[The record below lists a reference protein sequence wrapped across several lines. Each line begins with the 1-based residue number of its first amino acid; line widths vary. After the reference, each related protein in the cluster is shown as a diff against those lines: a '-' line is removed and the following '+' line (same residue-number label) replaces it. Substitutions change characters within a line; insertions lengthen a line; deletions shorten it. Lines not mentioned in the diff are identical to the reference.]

1 MNNGIRRLVDDIE
14 ARSFNCAG
22 LYLDQRE
29 SLILLILLPI
39 FQALD
44 RIPVGRLPT
53 LEKNRQ
59 EGDQQAEEAGGQEDP
74 WTEGDA
80 VVVVFQPIAHEI
92 PGDGHCQHKGDP
104 NVDEERAYQLR
115 QDLLAV

>member
-1 MNNGIRRLVDDIE
+1 MKYMNNGIRRLVDNIE

-59 EGDQQAEEAGGQEDP
+59 EGDQQAEEAGS
-74 WTEGDA
+74 
-80 VVVVFQPIAHEI
+80 
-92 PGDGHCQHKGDP
+92 
-104 NVDEERAYQLR
+104 
-115 QDLLAV
+115 

>member
-1 MNNGIRRLVDDIE
+1 MNNGRRLVDKIE

-22 LYLDQRE
+22 LYLDQRK
-29 SLILLILLPI
+29 SLILLILLPV

-44 RIPVGRLPT
+44 RIPVGRLPA
-53 LEKNRQ
+53 LEKDRQ

-74 WTEGDA
+74 WAEGDA

-104 NVDEERAYQLR
+104 NVDEERADQLS

>member
-1 MNNGIRRLVDDIE
+1 MRGIILFPLADESVREGEWQE
-14 ARSFNCAG
+14 A
-22 LYLDQRE
+22 
-29 SLILLILLPI
+29 LLPI

-44 RIPVGRLPT
+44 RIPVGRLPA
-53 LEKNRQ
+53 LEKDRQ

-74 WTEGDA
+74 WAEGDA

-92 PGDGHCQHKGDP
+92 PGDRHRQYEGDP